1 VNGVG
6 HVSVDPD
13 DGSTPLANS
22 NPSPLLPV
30 SITVGGI
37 AVAKPY
43 AYIGIP
49 NWSVGVTQINFT
61 IPGGVGT
68 GPQPVVVTVGG
79 VPSLPAN
86 ITITQ

>member
-1 VNGVG
+1 
-6 HVSVDPD
+6 
-13 DGSTPLANS
+13 
-22 NPSPLLPV
+22 
-30 SITVGGI
+30 VGGI

-68 GPQPVVVTVGG
+68 GPQPGG
-79 VPSLPAN
+79 DRRRRSQLAAN